1 MHHDPLRST
10 QKRPFFAFGHNFVV
24 FSLQVVLPFAPNR
37 YWAFPILVR
46 MYRKRQTNQ
55 RAPGKGGKLERKQ
68 TGEATATQ
76 YRTRPELALEMIQ
89 IVAIWI
95 PQRTLRV
102 LGDSE
107 YAGQSISRHLPANAK
122 LISRMNMKAALYEPA
137 AKIAK
142 RGRRRKKGQ
151 RLLSPLEMA
160 EDPKAN
166 WIKATV
172 TLYGK
177 QVKLWYQT
185 IDALWYAS
193 AGQQLLRIVLVRDA
207 SGRRRDDCFFSLD
220 LSLTPAQILEV
231 FSRRWPRR
239 FASAT
244 SSSFWALK
252 IPRTE

>member
-1 MHHDPLRST
+1 GAPACTTSLCAPPRKDPSSPSAT
-10 QKRPFFAFGHNFVV
+10 TSWS
-24 FSLQVVLPFAPNR
+24 SLCNALPFAPNK

-68 TGEATATQ
+68 TGQATAKQ

-89 IVAIWI
+89 MVASWI

-142 RGRRRKKGQ
+142 RGRRRKKGD
-151 RLLSPLEMA
+151 RLPSPLQMA
-160 EDPKAN
+160 QDKKA
-166 WIKATV
+166 
-172 TLYGK
+172 
-177 QVKLWYQT
+177 
-185 IDALWYAS
+185 
-193 AGQQLLRIVLVRDA
+193 
-207 SGRRRDDCFFSLD
+207 
-220 LSLTPAQILEV
+220 
-231 FSRRWPRR
+231 
-239 FASAT
+239 
-244 SSSFWALK
+244 
-252 IPRTE
+252 